1 MLRHFKDINDAVERR
16 DDMNQFIENQDDELL
31 ALLLAEEAGE
41 PGIPRRPDE
50 GSAPLSFSQQR
61 LWLLHRYDP
70 AAAQYNLPRA
80 LRLNGDV
87 DVVALEQAFC
97 ALIQR
102 HEVLRTG
109 FVEVDGQPRQVI
121 EPHVDFQL
129 HREEKVD
136 CSQIN
141 ARIRAEA
148 AIPFV
153 LDRPPLVRATLLTCA
168 DDCEQVLLFTLHH
181 IVSDAWSNAIL
192 VRDLSAAYAAALGQ
206 ADTRLPLLGV
216 QYADYAAWQRQR
228 FEQGHAQAAADY
240 WRAYLGSH
248 LPVLN
253 LPLDHPRPAIQGH
266 RGESLQVQVPDSL
279 LARLRAFCQQD
290 ACTPFVVLL
299 AAWQTLLARHS
310 GQDSFA
316 VGVPNAARNQRE
328 IQELVGFFV
337 NTQVYRADF
346 SQPLSA
352 RALCRRLRAE
362 AMQALEYAD
371 YPFELLLDNVQV
383 ERSLS
388 HSPVFQTLFNLRNQD
403 DSTQL
408 KLPGLSVEVMSLP
421 SVTAKFDLSLD
432 VTLGEHLMCTL
443 EYDRDLFAASTIER
457 LAGHYQ
463 NLLASMLHQPDACLD
478 DAPLLG
484 EPEQQQLQAWSH
496 GAPAH
501 TMDEPVH
508 RLFEQQAALHPEALA
523 VLFGAAQLTYAQ
535 LDTRANALAAQL
547 RQRGVGADVM
557 IGVAAERSP
566 ELVVAL
572 LAILKAGGAYV
583 PLDPDY
589 PAERLKHM
597 LDDSGIS
604 LLLTQG
610 RVLERLPLASRR
622 IDVLDLDVLELDQ
635 PVTLAPLA
643 LHAEHLA
650 YVIYTSGSTGKPKGA
665 GNSHGAL
672 FNRLAWMQQA
682 YHLSAADNVL
692 QKTPFSFDVSVW
704 EFFWPLMTGATL
716 TLALPGEHRDPA
728 ALIRRICQ
736 QGITTL
742 HFVPSMLQAFMAE
755 PEVAGCTS
763 LRLIVCSGEALPAE
777 LAARTLKALPHAEL
791 VNLYGPTEAAIDVTH
806 WTCRLDGRDSVPIG
820 RPIAGLSTQILDKR
834 LQPVPIGVAGELYL
848 GGIGLARGYH
858 QRQALTAERFV
869 PAVDGSGRL
878 YRTGDLVRWR
888 DGGIIEYLGRL
899 DHQVKIRGL
908 RIELGEIEACLLE
921 SGLTREAVVLA
932 VDNAAGS
939 QQLVAYVV
947 GQPASEPAL
956 RAWLAERL
964 PDFMVPAHI
973 ISVAQMPLSPNGKLE
988 RKALPLP
995 QAQAYV
1001 APVGEREEELARIWQ
1016 AVLGIERVGASDN
1029 FFELGGDSI
1038 IAIQVVSRARQAGLL
1053 LAPRD
1058 LFQHQTLAA
1067 LANAAQHSKEP
1078 RVEQLPVTGISRL
1091 LPFQTRFF
1099 NTEIAQRQ
1107 HWNQSVLLGLNRTI
1121 AGETLRQALNL
1132 LLEHHDALRLRF
1144 DPQGKAHHMTAGQ
1157 NVLWQVTVAD
1167 QAEMDTLSEQ
1177 AQTSFDLLEGPLL
1190 RAVQMQLWDGSQRLL
1205 LVVHH
1210 LVVDGVSWRI
1220 LLEDIQDLCRQIDDG
1235 ARPQLPPR
1243 TTSLRDWADALHG
1256 QANGAHV
1263 AEELPWWHAQLADN
1277 HVEAL
1282 VARPRAVACQ
1292 RDLQIINTRLDA
1304 DRTRQLLRQAP
1315 AAYRTQVND
1324 LLLTALAR
1332 AWQRWSGQAAVH
1344 VELEGHGREEE
1355 WITGVDLSRT
1365 VGWFTSTYPLRLQA
1379 PGEVGD
1385 SIKAIKEHLRQV
1397 PNRGIGFGVLAW
1409 LSPHGE
1415 ALRALPAPRIT
1426 FNYLGQFDRSFGE
1439 GALLRPAAESSGR
1452 NMDPDAPPGN
1462 WLSINGSIID
1472 GSLRL
1477 AWSFAPQWFSAPQV
1491 QGLADAWQVEL
1502 HAVIEHCLSPAAGGL
1517 TPSDFPLARLT
1528 QVQLDQLPVPVAQIE
1543 DIYPL
1548 SPLQQ
1553 GILFHSVFTPQAGAY
1568 INQLRVD
1575 VRGLDL
1581 ARFRAAWQAAVDAHP
1596 VLRCGFAWEGEGDA
1610 PLQIVHR
1617 HVSLVLET
1625 GSDVEDADQVADTE
1639 RQRGFDLRRPALMR
1653 LRLVRLADGDQQ
1665 LIWTCHHLLLD
1676 GWSQSQLLGEVL
1688 QRYAGQVRNANAP
1701 AYRDYIRW
1709 LGQRPSSEGF
1719 WRANLSALQEPVYLA
1734 NLLAYEGD
1742 GKTGQGETH
1751 LQLDTAQTAQLQAF
1765 ARQRH
1770 VTFNTLVQAAWLL
1783 LLHRYSGQATV
1794 AFGATVAGRPA
1805 ELPGIE
1811 QQLGLFINTLPVAAT
1826 LQPLASVDAWLA
1838 QVQQLNLDLR
1848 EHEHTPLYDIQRW
1861 LGYSGRGLFDHVLVF
1876 ENYPVSEALQQGA
1889 PAGVSFA
1896 NARAT
1901 EQSSYPLMLMVN
1913 LGEHL
1918 NLRFTFDLARFDR
1931 VAMARLAGHL
1941 QHVLLALAE
1950 DATRLLAE
1958 VPMLAADE
1966 GQQLLSLGVAAGAP
1980 LSTTTLM
1987 QQFEQQAVRT
1997 PAALALIACDE
2008 SLTYAELNRRANRL
2022 ARRLR
2027 ASGVQPDD
2035 RVAVASERNGQLL
2048 VALLAVLK
2056 AGAAYV
2062 PLDPEF
2068 PAERLG
2074 HMLADSGARL
2084 LLTQEHLL
2092 AELPTHDNVWC
2103 LDRDQAL
2110 WADEEGSDLK
2120 SVNHALHQAY
2130 VIYTSGSTGRPK
2142 GVAVSHAA
2150 LVNFLQSMADKPGL
2164 AAGERM
2170 LALTSLSFD
2179 IAGLELYLPLTQ
2191 GGSVVLVDRD
2201 SARDPQRLWAAIEQH
2216 QVRSIQATPSTW
2228 RMLAE
2233 HPQLAQKLAGRQL
2246 LCGGEALPADLA
2258 ERLIGAAGHVW
2269 NLYGP
2274 TETTIWSA
2282 RRRLDCEH
2290 PQTWLGEPIAHTG
2303 LYVLDVYLQPL
2314 PQGVAGELF
2323 IGGEGLARGYHGRAD
2338 LTAERF
2344 VPDPHGGGRLYRTGD
2359 LARWRANG
2367 QLEYIGR
2374 IDQQIKVRGF
2384 RIELGEIEAQLLAQ
2398 PGVREAAV
2406 VARSLGQVQQLIGYV
2421 VGEGLDLNAL
2431 KAALKQQL
2439 PDYMVPAQ
2447 VVCLD
2452 AMPLTPNRKLDRK
2465 ALPAPEWQGHDYH
2478 APEGHAETLL
2488 AGIWAEVLGLEQ
2500 VSVLDNFFELG
2511 GDSIITIQVV
2521 GKARQAGLAFSPKM
2535 LFEQPTVRAL
2545 AAVVEAVGVVA
2556 QEQSPLLVLDDAQSA
2571 ALPQVDIVEVYP
2583 LTPMQHGMLF
2593 HQLIDSS
2600 EGVYVNQLRV
2610 DVEAVD
2616 VQRLRLAWQAA
2627 IDAHDSL
2634 RTGFSWEGL
2643 QKPLQWVQRQV
2654 VLPLDVLD
2662 WRTGFDAQ
2670 ALEQL
2675 AADDQARGFALDLPP
2690 LLRLTLVHCDEQ
2702 RYHLIY
2708 THHHIVMDG
2717 WSTAQ
2722 LLGEVMQRYIGETPV
2737 AGPGR
2742 YGNYLRWLQRRDVAA
2757 TQQFWD
2763 AQLAPLEASTRLA
2776 DCLVKPQAGSGFGQH
2791 EQHLPLAQLAA
2802 FARSRQVTV
2811 NTLLQAAW
2819 AIVLQRYS
2827 GQAVVA
2833 FGATVSGRPAELPGI
2848 DRQLGLFI
2856 NTLPVVAQPLPHLS
2870 VGQWLQHVQ
2879 AQAVALR
2886 EFEHAPLYELQR
2898 RHGDGEALF
2907 DSLLVFENFPVA
2919 EVLERADSA
2928 VRFSAASIQGN
2939 TNYPLTLMVSLGDS
2953 LKLNISY
2960 RRSHFSD
2967 DAVRGLASQMQT
2979 LLSAMIADA
2988 EQRLGEL
2995 PLLDAASQQVLLLDC
3010 NRSAMAY
3017 DPAHSVHRLIEEQAA
3032 RSPEAIAVIA
3042 EDGQLSY
3049 AQLNARA
3056 NQLAGYLREQGIGPD
3071 VAVGIALDRGAYL
3084 PVALLAVMKA
3094 GGAYVPMDPEFPRER
3109 LAHMLDDSGLSLL
3122 LSERRLLSALPATAV
3137 STFCV
3142 DDIDVLSR
3150 FSADNGAALGHP
3162 EHLAYVIY
3170 TSGSTGKP
3178 KGVAVRQGGLVNFLH
3193 SMAATPGISASDRVL
3208 GLTSLSFDISALE
3221 LYLPLLAG
3229 GAVVLVER
3237 LAAKDPARLL
3247 DIIDQHRVSVIQAT
3261 PSSWGMLASHEG
3273 FARLRGKRF
3282 FCGGEALS
3290 PELAARLG
3298 EQAAQLWNLYGPTET
3313 TIWSALNLVQGL
3325 PNLGGPLANTQLY
3338 VLDDGL
3344 NLAPPGVPG
3353 ELYIGGD
3360 GLARGY
3366 HARPGLTAE
3375 RFVADPFSRTGA
3387 RLYRTGDLA
3396 RRRADGVLEYLGR
3409 IDQQVKIRGL
3419 RIELGEIEACLL
3431 AQAGV
3436 GEAAVV
3442 ARESAHG
3449 KQLVGYVTGVDDSHL
3464 AGLKAQL
3471 RRDLPDYMVPAHL
3484 VVLPRMPLT
3493 PNGKLDRKALPA
3505 PDWQPREYV
3514 APRTETEQTLA
3525 GIWAQVLGLSQ
3536 VGVTE
3541 NFFELGGHSLLA
3553 TQVFTR
3559 LQAALQVSLSLRQV
3573 FEVATIAELA
3583 NLVDG
3588 ARTPQAS
3595 TDLEDLMARLEAL

>member
-1 MLRHFKDINDAVERR
+1 
-16 DDMNQFIENQDDELL
+16 MNQFIENQDDELL

-80 LRLNGDV
+80 LRLEGEV
-87 DVVALEQAFC
+87 DVAALEQAFQ

-102 HEVLRTG
+102 HEVFRTR

-121 EPHVDFQL
+121 EPHVSFQL

-153 LDRPPLVRATLLTCA
+153 LDRAPLLRATLLSCA
-168 DDCEQVLLFTLHH
+168 DECEQVLLFTLHH

-192 VRDLSAAYAAALGQ
+192 VRDLSVAYAAALGQ
-206 ADTRLPLLGV
+206 ADARLPVLEV

-228 FEQGHAQAAADY
+228 YEQGHAQAAADY
-240 WRAYLGSH
+240 WRGYLGSH

-266 RGESLQVQVPDSL
+266 RGESLQVQLPDAL
-279 LARLRAFCQQD
+279 LARLRAFCQQQ
-290 ACTPFVVLL
+290 ACTPFVLL
-299 AAWQTLLARHS
+299 LGAWQALLARHS

-352 RALCRRLRAE
+352 RDLCRRLRAE

-371 YPFELLLDNVQV
+371 YPFELLLDHLQV

-403 DSTQL
+403 DSTRL
-408 KLPGLSVEVMSLP
+408 LLPGLNVEVMTLP

-432 VTLGEHLMCTL
+432 VALGEHLLCTL
-443 EYDRDLFAASTIER
+443 EYDRDLFAASTIAR
-457 LAGHYQ
+457 LAGHYEH
-463 NLLASMLHQPDACLD
+463 LLDYMLDHPDACLD

-484 EPEQQQLQAWSH
+484 QAEREQLQAWSQ
-496 GAPAH
+496 GGPAH
-501 TMDEPVH
+501 AMSAPVH
-508 RLFEQQAALHPEALA
+508 RLFEQQAALRPDALA
-523 VLFGAAQLTYAQ
+523 VLFDDRQLTYAQ
-535 LDTRANALAAQL
+535 LDTRANHLALLL

-557 IGVAAERSP
+557 VGVAAERSP

-583 PLDPDY
+583 PMDPDY

-597 LDDSGIS
+597 LDDSGIT
-604 LLLTQG
+604 LLLTQA
-610 RVLERLPLASRR
+610 RVLAKLPLGGRAL
-622 IDVLDLDVLELDQ
+622 DVLDLDALDLRQ
-635 PVTLAPLA
+635 PVALAPAA
-643 LHAEHLA
+643 LDAEHLA

-682 YHLSAADNVL
+682 YDLSAADNVL

-728 ALIRRICQ
+728 ALIRRIRQ

-755 PEVAGCTS
+755 PDVARCTS
-763 LRLIVCSGEALPAE
+763 LRLIVCSGEALPAD
-777 LAARTLKALPHAEL
+777 LAARTLKALPNAEL

-820 RPIAGLSTQILDKR
+820 RPIDGLSTQVLDKR

-848 GGIGLARGYH
+848 GGVGLARGYH

-869 PAVDGSGRL
+869 PAADGSGRL

-888 DGGIIEYLGRL
+888 EGGIIEYLGRL

-932 VDNAAGS
+932 VDGVAGS

-947 GQPASEPAL
+947 GDSGVEVPL

-964 PDFMVPAHI
+964 PDFMVPAHL
-973 ISVAQMPLSPNGKLE
+973 ISLAQMPLSPNGKLE

-995 QAQAYV
+995 QAQVQAYV
-1001 APVGEREEELARIWQ
+1001 APQGERETVMAGIWQ
-1016 AVLGIERVGASDN
+1016 QVLGIEQVGANDN

-1067 LANAAQHSKEP
+1067 LAKAARQAEAP
-1078 RVEQLPVTGISRL
+1078 QVEQAPVTGASRL

-1099 NTEIAQRQ
+1099 ATQIAQRQ
-1107 HWNQSVLLGLNRTI
+1107 HWNQSVMLGFNRTI
-1121 AGETLRQALNL
+1121 IGEHLRQALHL

-1144 DPQGKAHHMTAGQ
+1144 DAQGQAQHAAPGQ
-1157 NVLWQVTVAD
+1157 NVLWQMAVAD
-1167 QAEMDTLSEQ
+1167 QAELEAVTEQ
-1177 AQTSFDLLEGPLL
+1177 AQNSLDLLNGPLL
-1190 RAVQMQLWDGSQRLL
+1190 RAVQLQLWDGSQRLL

-1220 LLEDIQDLCRQIDDG
+1220 LLEDLQALCRQLADG

-1243 TTSLRDWADALHG
+1243 TTALRDWAEALHR
-1256 QANGAHV
+1256 QAGSAQL
-1263 AEELPWWHAQLADN
+1263 AAELPWWQAQLADN
-1277 HVEAL
+1277 QVEQL
-1282 VARPRAVACQ
+1282 VATPQAQACQ
-1292 RDLQIINTRLDA
+1292 RDLQVIETGLDA
-1304 DRTRQLLRQAP
+1304 ERTRQLLRQAP

-1344 VELEGHGREEE
+1344 VELEGHGREQE
-1355 WITGVDLSRT
+1355 WVDGADLSRT

-1379 PGEVGD
+1379 ASDMGE

-1397 PNRGIGFGVLAW
+1397 PNRGIGHGVLAW

-1426 FNYLGQFDRSFGE
+1426 FNYLGQFDQSFGDD
-1439 GALLRPAAESSGR
+1439 ALLYPAAESSGR
-1452 NMDPDAPPGN
+1452 NSDPEAPPGN
-1462 WLSINGSIID
+1462 WLSINGSISE
-1472 GSLRL
+1472 GCLRL

-1491 QGLADAWQVEL
+1491 QGLADAWQLEL
-1502 HAVIEHCLSPAAGGL
+1502 RSLIEHCISPAAGGL

-1528 QVQLDQLPVPVAQIE
+1528 QAQLDNLPVPAAQIE

-1548 SPLQQ
+1548 SPMQQ
-1553 GILFHSVFTPQAGAY
+1553 GILFHSVFTPTAGAY

-1575 VRGLDL
+1575 VQGLDL
-1581 ARFRAAWQAAVDAHP
+1581 ARFRAAWQAALDAHP

-1610 PLQIVHR
+1610 ALQIVHR
-1617 HVSLVLET
+1617 HVSLVLEQ
-1625 GSDVEDADQVADTE
+1625 GSAVEDAEQVARAE

-1653 LRLVRLADGDQQ
+1653 LRLVRLADGGQQ

-1688 QRYAGQVRNANAP
+1688 QRYAGQAPSRSAP
-1701 AYRDYIRW
+1701 AYRDYIQW
-1709 LGQRPSSEGF
+1709 LGQRPSSESF
-1719 WRANLSALQEPVYLA
+1719 WRANLGELQEPTYLA
-1734 NLLAYEGD
+1734 NLLAYEGNGD
-1742 GKTGQGETH
+1742 SGQAEVQV
-1751 LQLDTAQTAQLQAF
+1751 QLDAARTAQLQAF

-1805 ELPGIE
+1805 QLPGIE

-1826 LQPLASVDAWLA
+1826 PQPLLSVDAWLA

-1901 EQSSYPLMLMVN
+1901 EQSSYPMMLMVN
-1913 LGEHL
+1913 LAEQLH
-1918 NLRFTFDLARFDR
+1918 LRFTFDLASFDR
-1931 VAMARLAGHL
+1931 EAMARLAGHF
-1941 QHVLLALAE
+1941 QHLLLAMAE
-1950 DATRLLAE
+1950 DAARPLAE
-1958 VPMLAADE
+1958 LQLLGDAE
-1966 GQQLLSLGVAAGAP
+1966 RQQLLQRGVQGGPALAAASLVPLFERQAAQAP
-1980 LSTTTLM
+1980 AS
-1987 QQFEQQAVRT
+1987 
-1997 PAALALIACDE
+1997 LALIASDQT
-2008 SLTYAELNRRANRL
+2008 LDYAALNRRANRL
-2022 ARRLR
+2022 ARALR

-2035 RVAVASERNGQLL
+2035 RVAVACERDSQLL

-2068 PAERLG
+2068 PVERLG

-2084 LLTQEHLL
+2084 LLTQQHLL
-2092 AELPTHDNVWC
+2092 AELPAHPNTWC

-2110 WADEEGSDLK
+2110 WADEDASDLAP
-2120 SVNHALHQAY
+2120 VTQPQHLAY

-2142 GVAVSHAA
+2142 GVAVSHGA
-2150 LVNFLQSMADKPGL
+2150 LLNFLESMAEQPGL
-2164 AAGERM
+2164 VAGERM

-2179 IAGLELYLPLTQ
+2179 IAGLELYLPLTR
-2191 GGSVVLVDRD
+2191 GASVVLVDRD

-2228 RMLAE
+2228 RMLAD
-2233 HPQLAQKLAGRQL
+2233 HPQLAAKLAGRQV

-2258 ERLIGAAGHVW
+2258 QRLIAAAGHVW

-2282 RRRLDCEH
+2282 RRRLD
-2290 PQTWLGEPIAHTG
+2290 PQQPQPWLGEPIAHTG
-2303 LYVLDVYLQPL
+2303 LYVLDAYLQPL

-2323 IGGEGLARGYHGRAD
+2323 IGGQGLARGYHGRAD

-2344 VPDPHGGGRLYRTGD
+2344 VPDPQGHGRLYRTGD

-2367 QLEYIGR
+2367 QLEYVGR
-2374 IDQQIKVRGF
+2374 IDQQVKVRGF
-2384 RIELGEIEAQLLAQ
+2384 RIELGEIEAQLLRQ

-2406 VARSLGQVQQLIGYV
+2406 VARSVGQGQQLVGYV

-2447 VVCLD
+2447 LLQLA

-2465 ALPAPEWQGHDYH
+2465 ALPAPDWQGQAYQ
-2478 APEGHAETLL
+2478 APEGPRETLL
-2488 AGIWAEVLGLEQ
+2488 AQIWAQVLGLDK
-2500 VSVLDNFFELG
+2500 VGVLDNFFELG
-2511 GDSIITIQVV
+2511 GDSIVTIQVV
-2521 GKARQAGLAFSPKM
+2521 GKARQAGLVFSPKA

-2545 AAVVEAVGVVA
+2545 AAVVEAVA
-2556 QEQSPLLVLDDAQSA
+2556 ASTEDDAPLLVLDDAQRA
-2571 ALPQVDIVEVYP
+2571 ALPAGVSTALP

-2593 HQLIDSS
+2593 HQLLDNRD
-2600 EGVYVNQLRV
+2600 GVYVNQLRV

-2616 VQRLRLAWQAA
+2616 AERLRHAWQAA
-2627 IDAHDSL
+2627 LDAHDSL
-2634 RTGFSWEGL
+2634 RTGFCWQGL
-2643 QKPLQWVQRQV
+2643 DTPLQWVQPALT
-2654 VLPLDVLD
+2654 LPLQVLD
-2662 WRTGFDAQ
+2662 WRNAFDSQ
-2670 ALEQL
+2670 ALDRL
-2675 AADDQARGFALDLPP
+2675 AADDQARGFALDQPP
-2690 LLRLTLVHCDEQ
+2690 LLRLTLVRCDEQ

-2708 THHHIVMDG
+2708 THHHILMDG

-2722 LLGEVMQRYIGETPV
+2722 LLGEVMQRYLGEAPP
-2737 AGPGR
+2737 ASPGR
-2742 YGNYLRWLQRRDVAA
+2742 YGDYLRWLQRRDPAA
-2757 TQQFWD
+2757 TEQFWD
-2763 AQLAPLEASTRLA
+2763 QQLAALEAPTRLA
-2776 DCLVKPQAGSGFGQH
+2776 DCLVKPQGGEGFGQH
-2791 EQHLPLAQLAA
+2791 EIHLPLAALAA

-2827 GQAVVA
+2827 GQAAVA
-2833 FGATVSGRPAELPGI
+2833 FGATVAGRPPELPGI

-2856 NTLPVVAQPLPHLS
+2856 NTLPVVSVPAPQLP
-2870 VGQWLQHVQ
+2870 VGQWLQQVQ

-2886 EFEHAPLYELQR
+2886 EFEHTPLFELQR

-2919 EVLERADSA
+2919 EVLERADSP
-2928 VRFSAASIQGN
+2928 VRFSGAGIQGN
-2939 TNYPLTLMVSLGDS
+2939 TNYPLTLMASLGDS
-2953 LKLNISY
+2953 LKLAFNY
-2960 RRSHFSD
+2960 RRSHFSEL
-2967 DAVRGLASQMQT
+2967 AVQGLASQLQT
-2979 LLSAMIADA
+2979 LLLAMLEDPA
-2988 EQRLGEL
+2988 RPLGEL
-2995 PLLDAASQQVLLLDC
+2995 PLLDAASQRALVLDC

-3017 DPAHSVHRLIEEQAA
+3017 DPAHSLHQLIEAQAA
-3032 RSPEAIAVIA
+3032 RSPDAVAVIA
-3042 EDGQLSY
+3042 DDGQLTYS
-3049 AQLNARA
+3049 QLNARA
-3056 NQLAGYLREQGIGPD
+3056 NRLAGYLREQGVGPD
-3071 VAVGIALDRGAYL
+3071 VAVGIALERGAAL

-3109 LAHMLDDSGLSLL
+3109 LAHMLEDSGLSLL
-3122 LSERRLLSALPATAV
+3122 LSERRLLAALPPTQV
-3137 STFCV
+3137 PTFCM
-3142 DDIDVLSR
+3142 DDLDGLAHYA
-3150 FSADNGAALGHP
+3150 ADNGPAVGHP

-3193 SMAATPGISASDRVL
+3193 SMAAEPGLTAADRVL

-3221 LYLPLLAG
+3221 LYLPLLVG

-3237 LAAKDPARLL
+3237 MAAKDPARLL
-3247 DIIDQHRVSVIQAT
+3247 AVIEQHGVTVIQAT

-3273 FARLRGKRF
+3273 FSRLHGKRF

-3290 PELAARLG
+3290 TELAARLG

-3313 TIWSALNLVQGL
+3313 TIWSALNRVHGR
-3325 PNLGGPLANTQLY
+3325 PDLGGPLANTQLH
-3338 VLDDGL
+3338 VLDDSL
-3344 NLAPPGVPG
+3344 NPAPPGVAG

-3375 RFVADPFSRTGA
+3375 RFVADPFSASGA

-3436 GEAAVV
+3436 ADAAVV
-3442 ARESAHG
+3442 ARESAYG
-3449 KQLVGYVTGVDDSHL
+3449 KQLVGYVTGVDASRLD
-3464 AGLKAQL
+3464 ALKAQL
-3471 RRDLPDYMVPAHL
+3471 RRDLPDYMVPAQL
-3484 VVLPRMPLT
+3484 LALPRMPLT

-3505 PDWQPREYV
+3505 PDWQPRDYV
-3514 APRTETEQTLA
+3514 APRTGTEQLLA
-3525 GIWAQVLGLSQ
+3525 DIWAQVLGLEQ
-3536 VGVTE
+3536 VGVTD

-3559 LQAALQVSLSLRQV
+3559 LQSTLQVSLSLRQV
-3573 FEVATIAELA
+3573 FEVATVAELA
-3583 NLVDG
+3583 DLVDA
-3588 ARTPQAS
+3588 ARAPQPT
-3595 TDLEDLMARLEAL
+3595 TDLDDLMARLEAL

>member
-1 MLRHFKDINDAVERR
+1 
-16 DDMNQFIENQDDELL
+16 MNQFIENQDDELL

-80 LRLNGDV
+80 LRLNGEV
-87 DVVALEQAFC
+87 NVAALEQAFR

-102 HEVLRTG
+102 HEVFRTR
-109 FVEVDGQPRQVI
+109 FIEVDGQPRQVI
-121 EPHVDFQL
+121 EPEVPFQL

-153 LDRPPLVRATLLTCA
+153 LDRAPLLRATLLTCA

-192 VRDLSAAYAAALGQ
+192 VRDLSVAYAAALGQ
-206 ADTRLPLLGV
+206 ADARLPVLEV
-216 QYADYAAWQRQR
+216 QYADYAAWQRQH

-240 WRAYLGSH
+240 WRGYLGSH

-253 LPLDHPRPAIQGH
+253 LPLDQPRPAMQGH
-266 RGESLQVQVPDSL
+266 RGESLQVQVPDAL
-279 LARLRAFCQQD
+279 LARLRAFCQQE

-310 GQDSFA
+310 GQDNFA

-346 SQPLSA
+346 GQPLSA

-371 YPFELLLDNVQV
+371 YPFELLLDHLQV

-408 KLPGLSVEVMSLP
+408 KLPGLSVEVMTLP
-421 SVTAKFDLSLD
+421 SVTAKFDLSMD
-432 VTLGEHLMCTL
+432 VALGDHLVCTL

-463 NLLASMLHQPDACLD
+463 NLLASMLAQPDACLD
-478 DAPLLG
+478 DALLLG
-484 EPEQQQLQAWSH
+484 EPEQQQLQAWSQ
-496 GAPAH
+496 GGPAH
-501 TMDEPVH
+501 AMDMPVH
-508 RLFEQQAALHPEALA
+508 RLFEQQAALRPDALA
-523 VLFGAAQLTYAQ
+523 VLFDNQQLTYAQ
-535 LDTRANALAAQL
+535 LDTRANALAAHL

-557 IGVAAERSP
+557 VGVAAERSP

-583 PLDPDY
+583 PMDPDY

-597 LDDSGIS
+597 LDDSGIR
-604 LLLTQG
+604 LLLSQAW
-610 RVLERLPLASRR
+610 VLERLPLAGRT
-622 IDVLDLDVLELDQ
+622 IDVLDLDALQLDQ
-635 PVTLAPLA
+635 PASLAPAA
-643 LHAEHLA
+643 LQGEHLA

-665 GNSHGAL
+665 GNSHAAL

-682 YHLSAADNVL
+682 YDLSAADNVL

-728 ALIRRICQ
+728 ALIRRIRQ

-755 PEVAGCTS
+755 PEVARCTS

-777 LAARTLKALPHAEL
+777 LAARTLKALPNAEL

-820 RPIAGLSTQILDKR
+820 RPIAGLSTQVLDKR
-834 LQPVPIGVAGELYL
+834 LHPVPIGVAGELYL
-848 GGIGLARGYH
+848 GGVGLARGYH

-869 PAVDGSGRL
+869 PAADGSGRL

-888 DGGIIEYLGRL
+888 EGGIIEYLGRL

-932 VDNAAGS
+932 VDNVAGS

-947 GQPASEPAL
+947 GQSADEPAL
-956 RAWLAERL
+956 RAWLVERL

-973 ISVAQMPLSPNGKLE
+973 ISLAQMPLSPNGKLE

-995 QAQAYV
+995 QAHAQAYV
-1001 APVGEREEELARIWQ
+1001 APAGEREVEMARIWQ
-1016 AVLGIERVGASDN
+1016 AVLGVDQVGASDN

-1038 IAIQVVSRARQAGLL
+1038 IAIQVVSRARQVGLL
-1053 LAPRD
+1053 LTPRD

-1067 LANAAQHSKEP
+1067 LAKAAQRSEAPHI
-1078 RVEQLPVTGISRL
+1078 EQLPVTGASRL

-1099 NTEIAQRQ
+1099 ASEIAQRQ
-1107 HWNQSVLLGLNRTI
+1107 HWNQSVLLGFNRTI

-1144 DPQGKAHHMTAGQ
+1144 DAQGSAHHAAAGQ

-1167 QAEMDTLSEQ
+1167 QAELAAVTEQ
-1177 AQTSFDLLEGPLL
+1177 AQTSLDLLQGPLL
-1190 RAVQMQLWDGSQRLL
+1190 RAVQMHLWDGSQRLL

-1220 LLEDIQDLCRQIDDG
+1220 LLEDLQNLCRQIADG

-1243 TTSLRDWADALHG
+1243 TTSLRDWADALHS
-1256 QANGAHV
+1256 QANSAQL
-1263 AEELPWWHAQLADN
+1263 AEELPWWQAQLADN
-1277 HVEAL
+1277 RVEEL
-1282 VARPRAVACQ
+1282 VATPQATACQ
-1292 RDLQIINTRLDA
+1292 RDLQTLETRLDT

-1332 AWQRWSGQAAVH
+1332 AWQRWSGQAALH
-1344 VELEGHGREEE
+1344 VELEGHGREQE
-1355 WITGVDLSRT
+1355 WIAGADLSRT

-1379 PGEVGD
+1379 PGAIGD

-1397 PNRGIGFGVLAW
+1397 PNRGIGHGVLAW
-1409 LSPHGE
+1409 LSPHGP

-1426 FNYLGQFDRSFGE
+1426 FNYLGQFDQSFAE
-1439 GALLRPAAESSGR
+1439 DALLRPATESSGR
-1452 NMDPDAPPGN
+1452 NMDPEAPPGN

-1502 HAVIEHCLSPAAGGL
+1502 HALIEHCLSPAAGGL

-1528 QVQLDQLPVPVAQIE
+1528 QAQLDQLPVPVAQIE

-1548 SPLQQ
+1548 SPMQQ

-1575 VRGLDL
+1575 VQGLDL
-1581 ARFRAAWQAAVDAHP
+1581 ARFRAAWQAALDAHP

-1617 HVSLVLET
+1617 HVSLVLEQ
-1625 GSDVEDADQVADTE
+1625 GSAVEDADQVAEAE
-1639 RQRGFDLRRPALMR
+1639 RRRGFDLRRPALMR
-1653 LRLVRLADGDQQ
+1653 LRLVRLAGGGQQ

-1688 QRYAGQVRNANAP
+1688 QRYAGQVRHTQAP

-1709 LGQRPSSEGF
+1709 LGQRPSSESF
-1719 WRANLSALQEPVYLA
+1719 WRANLSELQEPVYLA

-1742 GKTGQGETH
+1742 GETGQGEQQ
-1751 LQLDTAQTAQLQAF
+1751 LQLDAVQTARLQAF
-1765 ARQRH
+1765 ARARH

-1805 ELPGIE
+1805 QLPGIE

-1826 LQPLASVDAWLA
+1826 PQPLDSVDAWLA

-1889 PAGVSFA
+1889 PVGVSFA

-1913 LGEHL
+1913 LGEQL
-1918 NLRFTFDLARFDR
+1918 NLRFTFDLASFDR
-1931 VAMARLAGHL
+1931 AAMARLAGHL
-1941 QHVLLALAE
+1941 RHLLLALAE
-1950 DATRLLAE
+1950 DALRPLAE
-1958 VPMLAADE
+1958 VTMLAAE
-1966 GQQLLSLGVAAGAP
+1966 ESQPLLSLGVAGGAEP
-1980 LSTTTLM
+1980 SAATFV
-1987 QQFEQQAVRT
+1987 QQFEQQAAQT
-1997 PAALALIACDE
+1997 PTALAVIASDE
-2008 SLTYAELNRRANRL
+2008 SLDYAELNRRANRL
-2022 ARRLR
+2022 ARSLR

-2035 RVAVASERNGQLL
+2035 RVAVASERNAQLL

-2084 LLTQEHLL
+2084 LLTQQHLL
-2092 AELPTHDNVWC
+2092 GELPGHANPWC

-2110 WADEEGSDLK
+2110 WADENASDLK
-2120 SVNHALHQAY
+2120 PVNHAQHLAY

-2142 GVAVSHAA
+2142 GVAVSHGA
-2150 LVNFLQSMADKPGL
+2150 LVNFLQSMADQPGL

-2179 IAGLELYLPLTQ
+2179 IAGLELYLPLTC
-2191 GGSVVLVDRD
+2191 GASVVLVDRD

-2228 RMLAE
+2228 RMLAD

-2258 ERLIGAAGHVW
+2258 ERLIDAAGHVW

-2282 RRRLDCEH
+2282 RRRLDREH
-2290 PQTWLGEPIAHTG
+2290 RQTWLGEPIAHTG
-2303 LYVLDVYLQPL
+2303 LYVLDAYLQPL

-2344 VPDPHGGGRLYRTGD
+2344 VPDPHGSGRLYRTGD

-2367 QLEYIGR
+2367 QLEYVGR
-2374 IDQQIKVRGF
+2374 IDQQVKVRGF
-2384 RIELGEIEAQLLAQ
+2384 RIELGEIEAQLLSQ
-2398 PGVREAAV
+2398 PAVREAAV
-2406 VARSLGQVQQLIGYV
+2406 VARSVGQGQQLVGYV

-2447 VVCLD
+2447 LVHLA

-2465 ALPAPEWQGHDYH
+2465 ALPAPEWQGQAYH
-2478 APEGHAETLL
+2478 APEGREETLL

-2511 GDSIITIQVV
+2511 GDSIVTIQVV

-2535 LFEQPTVRAL
+2535 LFEYPTVRAL
-2545 AAVVEAVGVVA
+2545 ATVA
-2556 QEQSPLLVLDDAQSA
+2556 ETVDAPLDDQAPLLQLDDAQRA
-2571 ALPQVDIVEVYP
+2571 ALPQADIVDVYP

-2616 VQRLRLAWQAA
+2616 EQRLQQAWQAA
-2627 IDAHDSL
+2627 VDAHDSL
-2634 RTGFSWEGL
+2634 RTGFCWQGL
-2643 QKPLQWVQRQV
+2643 QTPLQWVQRQV
-2654 VLPLDVLD
+2654 VLPLTVLD
-2662 WRTGFDAQ
+2662 WRHGFDAQ

-2675 AADDQARGFALDLPP
+2675 AADDQARGFALDQPP
-2690 LLRLTLVHCDEQ
+2690 LLRLTLVRCDEQ

-2722 LLGEVMQRYIGETPV
+2722 LLGEVMQRYIGEAPV
-2737 AGPGR
+2737 TGPGR
-2742 YGNYLRWLQRRDVAA
+2742 YGDYLRWLQRRDAAA
-2757 TQQFWD
+2757 TEQFWD
-2763 AQLAPLEASTRLA
+2763 AQLAPLEAPTRLA
-2776 DCLVKPQAGSGFGQH
+2776 DCLVKPHAGSGFGQH
-2791 EQHLPLAQLAA
+2791 ELHLPLAPLAA

-2819 AIVLQRYS
+2819 AIMLQRYS
-2827 GQAVVA
+2827 GQPAVA

-2856 NTLPVVAQPLPHLS
+2856 NTLPVVAQPLPHVR
-2870 VGQWLQHVQ
+2870 VGQWLQQVQ

-2886 EFEHAPLYELQR
+2886 EFEHTPLYELQR

-2919 EVLERADSA
+2919 EVLERADSP
-2928 VRFSAASIQGN
+2928 VRFSAAAIQGN
-2939 TNYPLTLMVSLGDS
+2939 TNYPLTLMASLGDS

-2960 RRSHFSD
+2960 RRSQFRD
-2967 DAVRGLASQMQT
+2967 EAVHSLASQLHT
-2979 LLSAMIADA
+2979 LLKAMISDAD
-2988 EQRLGEL
+2988 RPLGEL
-2995 PLLDAASQQVLLLDC
+2995 PLLDDASHQALVQDC

-3017 DPAHSVHRLIEEQAA
+3017 DPAHSLHRLIEEQAA

-3042 EDGQLSY
+3042 DDGQLTY

-3056 NQLAGYLREQGIGPD
+3056 NQLAGYLRERGVGPD
-3071 VAVGIALDRGAYL
+3071 VAVGIVLDRGAYL

-3109 LAHMLDDSGLSLL
+3109 LAHMLEDSGLSLL

-3137 STFCV
+3137 ATFCL
-3142 DDIDVLSR
+3142 DDAGDLAR
-3150 FSADNGAALGHP
+3150 FASDNGPALGHP

-3193 SMAATPGISASDRVL
+3193 SMAASPGISASDRVL

-3237 LAAKDPARLL
+3237 MAAKDPARLL
-3247 DIIDQHRVSVIQAT
+3247 DIIDQHQVSVIQAT

-3290 PELAARLG
+3290 TELAARLG

-3313 TIWSALNLVQGL
+3313 TIWSALNQVQGR
-3325 PNLGGPLANTQLY
+3325 PDLGGPLANTQLH
-3338 VLDDGL
+3338 VLDDSL
-3344 NLAPPGVPG
+3344 NPAPLGVAG

-3366 HARPGLTAE
+3366 HGRPGLTAE
-3375 RFVADPFSRTGA
+3375 RFVADPFSTTGA

-3442 ARESAHG
+3442 ARESAYG
-3449 KQLVGYVTGVDDSHL
+3449 KQLVGYVTGVDDSQL
-3464 AGLKAQL
+3464 EGLKVQL
-3471 RRDLPDYMVPAHL
+3471 RRDLPDYMVPAQL
-3484 VVLPRMPLT
+3484 VALPRMPLT

-3514 APRTETEQTLA
+3514 APRTETEQVLA
-3525 GIWAQVLGLSQ
+3525 GIWAEVLGLSQ
-3536 VGVTE
+3536 VGVTD

-3553 TQVFTR
+3553 TQVFSR

-3583 NLVDG
+3583 DLVEA
-3588 ARTPQAS
+3588 ARAPQDS
-3595 TDLEDLMARLEAL
+3595 PDLDDLMARLEAL